1 MTVQEGGG
9 GGREKRSS
17 SVTRSS
23 DGGAY
28 QSVCGERMRDPV
40 LTGAFYGFILS
51 PKLEAHQL
59 CIHPSRFPILTINS
73 GFNISLIE
81 PNELRS

>member
-9 GGREKRSS
+9 GGGEKRSS

-28 QSVCGERMRDPV
+28 QSACGERMRDPV

-51 PKLEAHQL
+51 PKLEAHQAFAV
-59 CIHPSRFPILTINS
+59 PN
-73 GFNISLIE
+73 FNHK
-81 PNELRS
+81 LRIQYQPY